1 MGSERPGDGG
11 PAETPKYR
19 RIIEG
24 VCRDVQAG
32 RLRRGDPLP
41 SINRLSRLR
50 GVARDTVVKAYAALK
65 EMGLADSAH
74 GKGFF
79 VATDHV
85 TRTRRVFVLFD
96 AFTPYKETLY
106 EAMRSEAAGRA
117 RLDIFFHHF
126 HPPLFAK
133 LLADARGR
141 YESYVVMPFPD
152 EGAVR
157 ALRAFDQE
165 RLLLLDI
172 DVGFPGK
179 RCAEILQSHDEGLE
193 RALEEAG
200 PRIRRYASLTLV
212 FPEDKHHPAAVRTA
226 FRRFCR
232 RRRIEG
238 PVVRTL
244 DGRDIRKGHA
254 YFVIEDTDLVRLI
267 KACRERGLKP
277 GRDVG
282 VVSYNDTPMKE
293 VVQDGI
299 SVVSIDF
306 AELGRKAARMALDP
320 EPGRSV
326 VEPTRF
332 ISRDSL

>member
-1 MGSERPGDGG
+1 MDADQT

-19 RIIEG
+19 QIIEG
-24 VCRDVQAG
+24 VSRDIQAG
-32 RLRRGDPLP
+32 RLRKGAPLP
-41 SINRLSRLR
+41 SINRLSRGR
-50 GVARDTVVKAYAALK
+50 GVARDTVVKAYAGLK
-65 EMGLADSAH
+65 AMGLVDSAH

-106 EAMRSEAAGRA
+106 GAFRAEAAGRA
-117 RLDIFFHHF
+117 HADIFFHHF

-133 LLADARGR
+133 LLGDARGR

-152 EGAVR
+152 DGVR
-157 ALRAFDQE
+157 RLLAAFEPE
-165 RLLLLDI
+165 RLVLLDI
-172 DVGFPGK
+172 DVDFRGK
-179 RCAEILQSHDEGLE
+179 RCAEVLQSHDEGLE
-193 RALEEAG
+193 RALEEAE
-200 PRIRRYASLTLV
+200 PRLRKYASLTLV
-212 FPEDKHHPAAVRTA
+212 FPEDKHHPAAIKPA

-232 RRRIEG
+232 RRGLEG
-238 PVVRTL
+238 AIVPSL
-244 DGRDIRKGHA
+244 DGPAVRKGHA
-254 YFVIEDTDLVRLI
+254 YFVIEDTDLVLLI
-267 KACRERGLKP
+267 KACRARGLRL

-293 VVQDGI
+293 VVQNGI

-306 AELGRKAARMALDP
+306 EELGRKAARMALDP
-320 EPGRSV
+320 EPGRRV

>member
-1 MGSERPGDGG
+1 MAADRA

-19 RIIEG
+19 QIIEG

-32 RLRRGDPLP
+32 RLRKGDPLP
-41 SINRLSRLR
+41 SINRLSRRR
-50 GVARDTVVKAYAALK
+50 GLARDTVVKAYAGLK
-65 EMGLADSAH
+65 AMGLVDSAH

-106 EAMRSEAAGRA
+106 GAFRAEAAGRA
-117 RLDIFFHHF
+117 QVDIFFHHF

-133 LLADARGR
+133 LLGDARGR

-152 EGAVR
+152 DDVR
-157 ALRAFDQE
+157 RTLAAFDPE

-172 DVGFPGK
+172 DVDFRGK
-179 RCAEILQSHDEGLE
+179 RCAEVLQSHDGGLE
-193 RALEEAG
+193 RALEEAE
-200 PRIRRYASLTLV
+200 PRLRKYASLTLV
-212 FPEDKHHPAAVRTA
+212 FPEDKHHPAAIKPA

-232 RRRIEG
+232 RRRLEG
-238 PVVRTL
+238 SIVQTL
-244 DGRDIRKGHA
+244 DGPAIRKGHA
-254 YFVIEDTDLVRLI
+254 WFVIEDTDLALLI
-267 KACRERGLKP
+267 KACRARGLKL

-282 VVSYNDTPMKE
+282 VISYNDTPMKE

-306 AELGRKAARMALDP
+306 EELGRKAARMTLDP
-320 EPGRSV
+320 EPGRRV

>member
-1 MGSERPGDGG
+1 MDRQRAGDAPER
-11 PAETPKYR
+11 TPKYR

-41 SINRLSRLR
+41 SINRLSRRDGL
-50 GVARDTVVKAYAALK
+50 ARDTVVKAYAGLK
-65 EMGLADSAH
+65 AMGLVDSAH

-85 TRTRRVFVLFD
+85 TRTKRVFVLFD
-96 AFTPYKETLY
+96 ALTPYKETLY
-106 EAMRSEAAGRA
+106 EALRSEAAGRA
-117 RLDIFFHHF
+117 HLDIFFHHF

-133 LLADARGR
+133 LLGDARGR

-152 EGAVR
+152 EEVR
-157 ALRAFDQE
+157 RTLAAFDPE
-165 RLLLLDI
+165 KLLLLDI
-172 DVGFPGK
+172 DVDFRGK
-179 RCAEILQSHDEGLE
+179 RCAEVLQSHDEGLE
-193 RALEEAG
+193 RALAEAE
-200 PRIRRYASLTLV
+200 PRIRKYASLTLV
-212 FPEDKHHPAAVRTA
+212 FPPDKHHPAAIKPA

-238 PVVRTL
+238 AVVEALEETA
-244 DGRDIRKGHA
+244 IRKGQA
-254 YFVIEDTDLVRLI
+254 WFVIEDTDLVRLI
-267 KACRERGLKP
+267 RACRARGLKP

-306 AELGRKAARMALDP
+306 EELGRKAARQALDP
-320 EPGRSV
+320 EPGRRV